1 MSDADRTMDRPARG
15 YGEPTD
21 LETPDMDRA
30 IDADMTDYAGD
41 ATRQD
46 GGMLD
51 RAKGVFDKGVGSTQD
66 DQSSAKA
73 GASLDD
79 ADQQDPTDGGGRD
92 VDRAM

>member
-1 MSDADRTMDRPARG
+1 MSETDRTMDSPARG

-21 LETPDMDRA
+21 LETPEMDRA
-30 IDADMTDYAGD
+30 LDSDMTDYAGD
-41 ATRQD
+41 AARQD
-46 GGMLD
+46 DGMLD
-51 RAKGVFDKGVGSTQD
+51 RAKGVFDKGVGSDRD

-79 ADQQDPTDGGGRD
+79 ADQQDPLGGGRD